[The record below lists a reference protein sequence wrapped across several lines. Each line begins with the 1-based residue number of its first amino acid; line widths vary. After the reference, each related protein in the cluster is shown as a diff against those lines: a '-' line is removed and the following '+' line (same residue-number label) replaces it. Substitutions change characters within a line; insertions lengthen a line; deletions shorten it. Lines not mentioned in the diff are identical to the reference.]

1 MIGLV
6 EGSSH
11 LLWKGTRSVNKIPG
25 LVGRVRIGAPE
36 ASLTPASGVVAVA
49 ELVGRLG
56 VIGALDDAVGAIK
69 QRDRGLTAGQ
79 FLVAVAQAQMCG
91 AEFWIGLDRRR
102 ADTAGEA
109 LSVVPTPASTTA
121 VELAE
126 RFGPAQL
133 AGIEEGIGEVA
144 CRVVGLLPPARRAV
158 LRAGRASIDLD
169 GTDVECYGSTKEGI
183 AYNYK
188 GQRGGRPHVATWAQ
202 AGLVTAAD
210 LLAGD
215 QDPRPGAGSLIERS
229 VATLRAAGVTARPV
243 VRGDV
248 GYFAKDIATAAVAND
263 CDFSLGVTR
272 NPAAWRAAT
281 AISAKRWRRA
291 KRMKHAQVAVC
302 DYAPAGWPLGTVCV
316 VRRVK
321 IRAGAISTDPRAR
334 RRRTIPKDQLAL
346 ALHGLTTHVYAYS
359 FIATNLDVSTP
370 AKAVAAEAWH
380 RMRTDIED
388 RIRDAK
394 HGAAL
399 RHLPSGTKAA
409 NTVWMWGA
417 LLAVNLSAWLQELA
431 GLDTGDG
438 RGRNH
443 LGTLRHRLLMVPAR
457 LVHHAGQ
464 VTLRLPPGHQLLA
477 QILARLRRLPIWT

>member
-6 EGSSH
+6 EGSNH
-11 LLWKGTRSVNKIPG
+11 LLLEGTRSVNRIRG
-25 LVGRVRIGAPE
+25 LAGQVRIGTPD
-36 ASLTPASGVVAVA
+36 ASLTPVSGVVAVA
-49 ELVGRLG
+49 ELIGRLG
-56 VIGALDDAVGAIK
+56 VTTALDDAVGSIK
-69 QRDRGLTAGQ
+69 QRDRGLSAGE
-79 FLVAVAQAQMCG
+79 FLVAVAQAQMFG
-91 AEFWIGLDRRR
+91 AQFWTGLDHRR

-109 LSVVPTPASTTA
+109 LSAVPTPASTTA

-133 AGIEEGIGEVA
+133 AGIEEGIGEIC
-144 CRVVGLLPPARRAV
+144 CRVVGLLPAKRRAV
-158 LRAGRASIDLD
+158 LRAGGATIDLD
-169 GTDVECYGSTKEGI
+169 GTDVECYGSAKDGI

-188 GQRGGRPHVATWAQ
+188 GQRSGRPHVATWAE
-202 AGLVTAAD
+202 AGVVTAAD

-215 QDPRPGAGSLIERS
+215 EDPRPRARALIERG
-229 VATLRAAGVTARPV
+229 VATLRAAGVSARPKI
-243 VRGDV
+243 RGDV
-248 GYFAKDIATAAVAND
+248 GYFAADIAWAAVDND

-272 NPAAWRAAT
+272 NKAAWRAAA
-281 AISAKRWRRA
+281 AIADKAWRKA
-291 KRMKHAQVAVC
+291 KRMKGAQVAVW
-302 DYAPAGWPLGTVCV
+302 DYAPAGWPPGTACV

-321 IRAGAISTDPRAR
+321 VRATDISTDPRAR

-346 ALHGLTTHVYAYS
+346 ALDGLVEHVYAYS

-370 AKAVAAEAWH
+370 AKAVAVEAWH

-399 RHLPSGTKAA
+399 RHLPSGGRAA

-417 LLAVNLSAWLQELA
+417 LLAVNLSAWLQVLA

-438 RGRNH
+438 RGRAH

-457 LVHHAGQ
+457 LARHAGQ
-464 VTLRLPPGHQLLA
+464 ITLRLPPGRHLLA
-477 QILARLRRLPIWT
+477 QVLARLRRLPVWT